1 MRMKTIGVVAKLGAP
16 EPAALARKIV
26 DWLEA
31 RKRRVVLEE
40 KTAERL
46 GRDDGVD
53 LSTLLGRA
61 DLVVVLGGDGTL
73 LGVGRLPSKREVP
86 ILGVN
91 LGGLGF
97 LTAVRPE
104 EVYAALERVLAG
116 DFAISRRSRLDA
128 RVRRN
133 GRTTAR
139 FLALNDVVINKGALA
154 RMIELAAWVD
164 GEALCVFR
172 ADGLIASTPTG
183 STGYSL
189 SAGGPVVEPEVGILL
204 LSPICAHTLT
214 LRPVVLSDRSK
225 IEIEVAAS
233 HSDIHLT
240 IDGQEGLALEPG
252 DRIEI
257 RRARTAAALVRL
269 ARRTHFE
276 VLRTKLRWGG
286 R

>member
-16 EPAALARKIV
+16 EPAELARKIV

-31 RKRRVVLEE
+31 RKRRVVLEA

-46 GRDDGVD
+46 GRDDGLA
-53 LSTLLGRA
+53 LSTLLERA

-164 GEALCVFR
+164 GESLCVFR

-240 IDGQEGLALEPG
+240 IDGQEGMALEPG

-276 VLRTKLRWGG
+276 LLRTKLRWGG